1 MIDSQIL
8 QFALSL
14 GFPAWAAV
22 VWASAVKV
30 TGLIRELAD
39 QLQRHHS
46 DNEKRLSLLEDTVR
60 RLDLLVEKTDNRL
73 RELERNR

>member
-1 MIDSQIL
+1 MIDGQLL

-22 VWASAVKV
+22 VWFSAVKV
-30 TGLIRELAD
+30 TSLIRELAD

-60 RLDLLVEKTDNRL
+60 RLDALSEKMDDRM
-73 RELERNR
+73 REIEKR

>member
-8 QFALSL
+8 QVALSF
-14 GFPAWAAV
+14 GFPAWAVV
-22 VWASAVKV
+22 VWAAAVKV
-30 TGLIRELAD
+30 TSLIRELAD